1 MDILREEFICTVW
14 ADKGRQAWN
23 PGTNG
28 LGQALHLEGL
38 TFWLTTTETPDVQ
51 CVPAVEC
58 DGVIVERSP
67 S

>member
-1 MDILREEFICTVW
+1 MDILREEFIRTVW

-23 PGTNG
+23 PGTS

-38 TFWLTTTETPDVQ
+38 SFWLTTTETPNGQ

-58 DGVIVERSP
+58 ATG
-67 S
+67 